1 MYSHPQSGTLFPTG
15 NNPRVPAQAAALLV
29 RFSGFLPHS
38 GRALDVACGYGQN
51 TLYLARKGL
60 SATGID
66 RSMEALAAGR
76 EAAVRANLNASFV
89 QADLTRFA
97 LPDVIFSVVICFKY
111 HDCALYPSIR
121 AALRP
126 GGLLIYETYTSEHRK
141 FGLKPK
147 NPAHFLERNELL
159 DAFGNWEII
168 FYHEAWIG
176 RGVASL
182 VARKLSSAGKC

>member
-1 MYSHPQSGTLFPTG
+1 MYSLPQSGTLLPNG
-15 NNPRVPAQAAALLV
+15 NDPRVPAQAAALLV

-51 TLYLARKGL
+51 TLYLTRKGL

-76 EAAVRANLNASFV
+76 KAAVQANLNASFV
-89 QADLTRFA
+89 QADLTHFA
-97 LPDVIFSVVICFKY
+97 LPCSTFSVVICFKY

-126 GGLLIYETYTSEHRK
+126 GGLLIYETYTFEHRK
-141 FGLKPK
+141 FGLKPR
-147 NPAHFLERNELL
+147 NPTHFLERNELL
-159 DAFGNWEII
+159 DAFSNWEII
-168 FYHEAWIG
+168 FYHQAWIG
-176 RGVASL
+176 RGIASL
-182 VARKLSSAGKC
+182 VARKPLAAGKC

>member
-1 MYSHPQSGTLFPTG
+1 MYSLPQSGTLFPTG
-15 NNPRVPAQAAALLV
+15 HDPREPAQAAALLV

-60 SATGID
+60 STTGID
-66 RSMEALAAGR
+66 RSMVSLAAGR

-89 QADLTRFA
+89 QADLRCFA
-97 LPDVIFSVVICFKY
+97 LPEITFSVVICFKY

-126 GGLLIYETYTSEHRK
+126 GGLLIYETYTSEHRN
-141 FGLKPK
+141 FALKPS

-159 DAFGNWEII
+159 NVFGNWEII

-182 VARKLSSAGKC
+182 VARKPLSSGKC